1 MAGLFSSAGLFGT
14 NSTPAQVVTTNPYE
28 QMQAGGQSGNFGD
41 LANTNSTYLADLFSQ
56 LGTGQAPSYYQKYQ
70 NQAMPYQ
77 QNLMQQQYFGTPG
90 NRGNTNGGMY
100 GSFGNQGGP
109 SAMGQA
115 QNMAAMYGLNPQQGI
130 DQMSKVNQQYQNSMS
145 AIDQYFAGQG
155 LNTIQKTAEGLP
167 GWATGQ
173 QNALTDAFRP
183 TTNVIPAQ
191 AGSLGLFGNMVAS
204 QASALNNMIGFNG
217 LNNMFGGSSGGG
229 VDMGTLN
236 QFGGGTAPYAGPSAS
251 QMAGPMQLAAM
262 AG

>member
-1 MAGLFSSAGLFGT
+1 MAGVLFGGLFGT
-14 NSTPAQVVTTNPYE
+14 NGSPAQVVTTNPYD
-28 QMQAGGQSGNFGD
+28 QMQAGGQSGNFND
-41 LANTNSTYLADLFSQ
+41 LANTNITYLADMFSQ
-56 LGTGQAPSYYQKYQ
+56 LGTGQAPSYYQSYQ

-155 LNTIQKTAEGLP
+155 LNTIQNTAKELP

-173 QNALTDAFRP
+173 QNSLSTAFDP
-183 TTNVIPAQ
+183 KFSSMIPGVAGTNPLAGFSSGM
-191 AGSLGLFGNMVAS
+191 GSLAGMYAGM
-204 QASALNNMIGFNG
+204 NN
-217 LNNMFGGSSGGG
+217 GGG
-229 VDMGTLN
+229 Y
-236 QFGGGTAPYAGPSAS
+236 GGGTSSMPGGSMYTSMISPGGQSG
-251 QMAGPMQLAAM
+251 QMAGMM
-262 AG
+262 ASVGGGSPV

>member
-1 MAGLFSSAGLFGT
+1 MAGGLFGGLFGT
-14 NSTPAQVVTTNPYE
+14 NGSPAQVVTTNPYD
-28 QMQAGGQSGNFGD
+28 QMQAGGQSGNFND
-41 LANTNSTYLADLFSQ
+41 LANTNSTYLADMFSQ
-56 LGTGQAPSYYQKYQ
+56 LGTGQAPSYYQSYQ
-70 NQAMPYQ
+70 NQALPYQ
-77 QNLMQQQYFGTPG
+77 QRLLQQQMFGTPG
-90 NRGNTNGGMY
+90 NRGQNL
-100 GSFGNQGGP
+100 QGGP

-155 LNTIQKTAEGLP
+155 LNTIQKTANNLP

-191 AGSLGLFGNMVAS
+191 AGSLGLFGNMVSSMAS
-204 QASALNNMIGFNG
+204 QFGPGSFGG
-217 LNNMFGGSSGGG
+217 GSGGSSGGG

>member
-1 MAGLFSSAGLFGT
+1 MAGGLFGGLFGT
-14 NSTPAQVVTTNPYE
+14 NGSPAQVVTTNPYD
-28 QMQAGGQSGNFGD
+28 QMQAGGQSGNFND
-41 LANTNSTYLADLFSQ
+41 LANTNSTYLADMFSQ
-56 LGTGQAPSYYQKYQ
+56 LGTGQAPSYYQNYANNAQNYQ
-70 NQAMPYQ
+70 RNLLNQQTY
-77 QNLMQQQYFGTPG
+77 GTPG
-90 NRGNTNGGMY
+90 NRGNFGGGYMNG
-100 GSFGNQGGP
+100 QLQAGGP
-109 SAMGQA
+109 SAMSQA
-115 QNMAAMYGLNPQQGI
+115 QNMAAIYGLNPQQGI

-191 AGSLGLFGNMVAS
+191 AGSLGLFGNMVSSMAS
-204 QASALNNMIGFNG
+204 QFGPGSFGG
-217 LNNMFGGSSGGG
+217 GSGGSSGGG